1 MCVCV
6 YSTTFVV
13 SWCKHPV
20 QRHLPGYFNMW
31 VYEDCIYISDTFGKV
46 YLVLLLCLLCT
57 HLCLKWRR
65 HHLVFLSLRN
75 LVSCYTRPDS
85 GVEADLNRRVMLVGP
100 RSEPPLWLM
109 LPHFLLCSNCTRCFI
124 FHLRHLL
131 WISFCT
137 WRTII
142 AINYCYTGEKLAR
155 SYILRLNTVTMVI
168 KKKYFLWI

>member
-1 MCVCV
+1 M
-6 YSTTFVV
+6 
-13 SWCKHPV
+13 
-20 QRHLPGYFNMW
+20 YFA
-31 VYEDCIYISDTFGKV
+31 
-46 YLVLLLCLLCT
+46 LLLCLLCT

-65 HHLVFLSLRN
+65 RHLVFLSLRS
-75 LVSCYTRPDS
+75 LVSRYTRPDS

-100 RSEPPLWLM
+100 PPLWLM

-142 AINYCYTGEKLAR
+142 AINYCYTGEKLYFKIKH
-155 SYILRLNTVTMVI
+155 SQNGDKEEIFSVDLN
-168 KKKYFLWI
+168 F